1 MTATKEQ
8 SPVTTVV
15 QIKREDYLKPTNASG
30 LARLAKPLIP
40 QIQAALPR
48 LMAKNADRMVRAL
61 MTECEKTPAL
71 LDCTPISL
79 FGAVLQVAQL
89 GLELGGATG
98 QAYLIPFKKSAQLV
112 IGYKGFVT
120 LAHRSG
126 QVQRITPRV
135 VRAGDVFDIQ
145 FGTDQRIVHRPAME
159 QAGEAVGYYAVVEL
173 ANGGIDFEYMT
184 KAQAEFHRN
193 RFALS
198 KGGPWAN
205 HFDEM
210 AMKTCIRKLA
220 KRLPLSVEWNT
231 AAGLD
236 ETAESDQDQH
246 LGSAVVLAGGEP
258 DDAASLRERLE
269 GAKEGDPTPI
279 QLHAKALEDADTEQ
293 ELDGAY
299 QAAYADPKLS
309 KADKARITT
318 LRDERLAVLRNGGT
332 MPPPGEE

>member
-1 MTATKEQ
+1 MSTTKEPPAPAPT
-8 SPVTTVV
+8 SGAVAHVR
-15 QIKREDYLKPTNASG
+15 REDYLKPTNAAG
-30 LARLAKPLIP
+30 LAKLAKPLIP

-48 LMAKNADRMVRAL
+48 LVAKNAERMVRAL

-71 LDCTPISL
+71 LECTPISL
-79 FGAVLQVAQL
+79 FGAVLQVSQL

-98 QAYLIPFKKSAQLV
+98 QAYLIPFKKTAQLV

-126 QVQRITPRV
+126 MVQRITPRV
-135 VRAGDVFDIQ
+135 VREGDTFDIQ
-145 FGTDQRIVHRPAME
+145 FGTDQRIVHKPAMD
-159 QAGEAVGYYAVVEL
+159 QAGLAVGYYAVVEL
-173 ANGGIDFEYMT
+173 SNGGVDFEYMT

-236 ETAESDQDQH
+236 ESAESDGGQN
-246 LGSAVVLAGGEP
+246 LGAGVILEGAPEAGTP
-258 DDAASLRERLE
+258 DALRERME
-269 GAKEGDPTPI
+269 RTKAEDTEEPPPEGDMSEWDR
-279 QLHAKALEDADTEQ
+279 QAEAKA
-293 ELDGAY
+293 
-299 QAAYADPKLS
+299 AATK
-309 KADKARITT
+309 
-318 LRDERLAVLRNGGT
+318 
-332 MPPPGEE
+332 